1 MNKLL
6 ISTALALTCW
16 AGTAPAQ
23 DAERSA
29 VVELFTSQG
38 CSSCPPADAVLAMLA
53 ERPDVIALALHV
65 DYWDYLGWADAFA
78 RPEHS
83 VRQRLYAHA
92 AGESTIYTPQMVI
105 NGTWSMVGADPEA
118 LGYMVMPAG
127 GAEGP
132 VLALERKLDRLA
144 IRTTGG
150 KVPAGQYE
158 VELVRYLPQAKVSI
172 ERGENAGQMIDY
184 TNIVTDWQTVG
195 AWDGTAPLALDV
207 PVQGDEPLVVL
218 IQAADLGA
226 IVAAARLR

>member
-1 MNKLL
+1 MNRLL
-6 ISTALALTCW
+6 ISTAMALTCW
-16 AGTAPAQ
+16 AGTVAAQ
-23 DAERSA
+23 DADRPA
-29 VVELFTSQG
+29 VVELYTSQG

-92 AGESTIYTPQMVI
+92 AGESTIYTPQMII
-105 NGTWSMVGADPEA
+105 NGTYSMVGADPEVLDHVVA
-118 LGYMVMPAG
+118 PAG

-132 VLALERKLDRLA
+132 VLTLERTLDSLA

-150 KVPAGQYE
+150 EAPAGQYE
-158 VELVRYLPQAKVSI
+158 VELVRYLPQAKVSV
-172 ERGENAGQMIDY
+172 ERGENAGRVIDY

-195 AWDGTAPLALDV
+195 SWDGTAPLELDV
-207 PVQGDEPLVVL
+207 PVKGEGPLVVL
-218 IQAADLGA
+218 IQTADLGA